1 LRKDSWDWQSD
12 EGETA
17 ISCLESYFGTVPDP
31 RAPNATHRLGDLIV
45 MMIAASLCGANNAT
59 EFALFAHERK
69 QALSRLIDYDAAPS
83 HDTFSRLLRLLDPEA
98 FGLAFAGFAAGF
110 ARTRQEQP
118 EVVSLDGKA
127 LRRAYEKGLAASPPL
142 TVSAF
147 AAETRLCLAAASP
160 RAGENEVEA
169 ALKVI
174 ELIDLAGRLVTAD
187 ALHCHTRMAEAITH
201 KGGDYLLAL
210 KGNRRRWQR
219 SALQQLVEGKPA
231 TAEQTQTSHG
241 RDEWRQGEV
250 IAAAEPLIPGHR
262 AFIRITSRRDQ
273 AKPLTRL
280 FMASTLLSPQQA
292 LDLVRAHWQIENGL
306 HWMLDVH
313 LDEDLSR
320 ARKDNAPANIAL
332 LNRLARNILQ
342 AADVDKVPI
351 SHRIKKCAWNDNYLI
366 HALSHMR

>member
-1 LRKDSWDWQSD
+1 
-12 EGETA
+12 
-17 ISCLESYFGTVPDP
+17 
-31 RAPNATHRLGDLIV
+31 
-45 MMIAASLCGANNAT
+45 MMIAASLCGASNAT
-59 EFALFAHERK
+59 EFALFAQERR
-69 QALSRLIDYDAAPS
+69 QALSRLIAYDAAPS

-98 FGLAFAGFAAGF
+98 FGRAFAAFAAAF
-110 ARTRQEQP
+110 AQARQDLL

-160 RAGENEVEA
+160 RHGENEVET
-169 ALKVI
+169 ALKVV

-187 ALHCHTRMAEAITH
+187 ALHCHTRMAEAITAR
-201 KGGDYLLAL
+201 GGDYLLTL
-210 KGNRRRWQR
+210 KGNRRHWQR
-219 SALQQLVEGKPA
+219 SAIQQLDGA
-231 TAEQTQTSHG
+231 TPVSAERTEISHG
-241 RDEWRQGEV
+241 RNEWRQAEV
-250 IAAAEPLIPGHR
+250 VAANEPLIPGHQ

-292 LDLVRAHWQIENGL
+292 LDLTRAHWQIENGL

-320 ARKDNAPANIAL
+320 ARKDNAPANTAL

-351 SHRIKKCAWNDNYLI
+351 SHRIKKCAWNDHYLI
-366 HALSHMR
+366 HAITHMR